1 MKSYAACLKLY
12 DLTMKSST
20 VLVKLVSRD
29 LFSKACSQ
37 NIVKQTQYHIHL
49 VIWHF
54 SKAMWSHIF
63 IGFCHC
69 SFKWI
74 SANRFPC
81 SSILMTLAAFLFSYI
96 IFPLWLFWILQ
107 WFICWKTELLYLKK
121 YIFSLV
127 FFYCTKIMWCCNDN
141 VSTCSKLAV
150 FHGLSAVK
158 S

>member
-1 MKSYAACLKLY
+1 MTTIIYLQHNILCHIKKSVLTFLQDWIKRQVDSKPYWRVMHAACLKLY

-96 IFPLWLFWILQ
+96 IFPLWLFWI
-107 WFICWKTELLYLKK
+107 
-121 YIFSLV
+121 
-127 FFYCTKIMWCCNDN
+127 
-141 VSTCSKLAV
+141 
-150 FHGLSAVK
+150 
-158 S
+158 